1 MVINERIQF
10 EKGWYLLYIMVNIN
24 SSMPGNR
31 PPLIRHS
38 DSLYLVVWSTSHLP
52 HPPQDCPGPQF
63 MNGQGSLDSADK
75 GPSLTGT
82 SRPTPLSIRLHAVK
96 SAAYYLNTWHGPD
109 YQNILSYTQT
119 HSPSPLS
126 PNGYWIGLSY
136 HMALVV
142 KSLLASAG
150 DIRDV
155 GSIPGSGRSP
165 EGANGNPL
173 QYSCLEN
180 PMDRGAWRA
189 VVQRVAKSRAGLKR
203 LNTHTCSPSLT
214 DLHWTGLLSL
224 SGSIDILIEV
234 FKVCV

>member
-38 DSLYLVVWSTSHLP
+38 DSLYLVVWSASHLP
-52 HPPQDCPGPQF
+52 HPPQGYPGPQF

-96 SAAYYLNTWHGPD
+96 SAAYYLNTWHGHA
-109 YQNILSYTQT
+109 YRNILSYTQT

-126 PNGYWIGLSY
+126 PNGYWIGLSSHGISGKEPTCKY
-136 HMALVV
+136 RRHKRCGFNPWVRKIPWRSKWQPTPIFLPGESHGQR
-142 KSLLASAG
+142 SLAG
-150 DIRDV
+150 CSSK
-155 GSIPGSGRSP
+155 GCKES
-165 EGANGNPL
+165 
-173 QYSCLEN
+173 
-180 PMDRGAWRA
+180 
-189 VVQRVAKSRAGLKR
+189 SRTEA
-203 LNTHTCSPSLT
+203 T
-214 DLHWTGLLSL
+214 
-224 SGSIDILIEV
+224 
-234 FKVCV
+234 